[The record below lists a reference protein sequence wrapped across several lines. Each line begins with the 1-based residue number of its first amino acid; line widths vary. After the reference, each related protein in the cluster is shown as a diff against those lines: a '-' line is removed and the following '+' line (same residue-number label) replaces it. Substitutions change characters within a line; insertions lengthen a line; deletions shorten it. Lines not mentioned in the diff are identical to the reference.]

1 MGKSEYLGHISRTI
15 LLLLIAATLYGCA
28 VKGTGPLFAFEEPK
42 AGKAIVFHYR
52 IPRGAGSA
60 AQYDVLS
67 NGTPLTTIGNGGFFK
82 QLIEPDYIVY
92 KTRFQQ
98 HSGAFMIIGH
108 SIDNALANFKEAYRF
123 DAEAGKVYYLRWGLG
138 VIPKIEQI
146 PEEEALPQL
155 NGLRSFL
162 PLKIEEKEGR

>member
-1 MGKSEYLGHISRTI
+1 MRIVCCTLMMLFIS
-15 LLLLIAATLYGCA
+15 GCA

-82 QLIEPDYIVY
+82 QLIEPGHIVY
-92 KTRFQQ
+92 ETKFQQ

-146 PEEEALPQL
+146 PEEEALQQL

-162 PLKIEEKEGR
+162 PSKITDE